1 MASEVKSVFIR
12 PQSNDVEPDDLGN
25 SMAWYSLFYPID
37 VVADESNE
45 ITMAPLES
53 GIRHFDGKV
62 FNPTKIEI
70 VGYVTADKVEDFK
83 SRVEAGLNEMEF
95 DKCLWIAGTKSDTFP
110 DLIMTGLKESDE
122 KDMFDNV
129 KFTVSFVQAIID
141 TDPTRKNNKG
151 NSNTVDVGL
160 MGSR

>member
-12 PQSNDVEPDDLGN
+12 PQNGN
-25 SMAWYSLFYPID
+25 SNASDWYNLFYPID

-53 GIRHFDGKV
+53 GIKHFDGKV

-70 VGYVTADKVEDFK
+70 VGYVPADKIDDFK
-83 SRVEAGLNEMEF
+83 SRVDSGLDEMEF
-95 DKCLWIAGTKSDTFP
+95 SKCLWEAGTRANIFP

-141 TDPTRKNNKG
+141 IDPTRKNNKG